1 VVTALDRF
9 AEAGND
15 TRNIENVVAE
25 ANVKRRR
32 QVSMFGGLVAIALAV
47 AGCSSGGQSSG
58 DTSPS
63 STASGPA
70 SAPSSGGTGG
80 GGGSGDAP
88 FSATL
93 PFGQFTLA
101 DRIASKVKDKKALD
115 VTISFQTVAQVGAPA
130 LMAAGMKQAAA
141 EVKQKYGVDLNTRV
155 IGPSQTD
162 PTQQI
167 SQIQQAV
174 GSGQVDCLGV
184 QPVTPDAFANVIDDA
199 VAKGVPTFTVNTDS
213 NGSHRFAYYGPNDTD
228 LAADNQLGV
237 VAGKATVE
245 WAKANNKTIKKAA
258 LVSGDTTAPWAQ
270 GRMEGWLKTVKAA
283 FPDMQVVGTPT
294 NALTTGYDAAKTYG
308 DVGAF
313 MNGHPDVDFYFD
325 SDWGGEAIG
334 KLIADRG
341 LKGKVAAIGYNL
353 DGNYLEQVR
362 DGNIIATVDQAFDRQ
377 AAAFVTGC
385 ADFLLGG
392 KIPAG
397 QMQYVPPTVVTQ
409 ANVASVADAFK
420 RMGGE

>member
-1 VVTALDRF
+1 M
-9 AEAGND
+9 
-15 TRNIENVVAE
+15 
-25 ANVKRRR
+25 KRRNKI
-32 QVSMFGGLVAIALAV
+32 STFGGVLAIAVAM
-47 AGCSSGGQSSG
+47 AGCSSSGGTTG
-58 DTSPS
+58 DAGPTGG
-63 STASGPA
+63 STGTGGPA
-70 SAPSSGGTGG
+70 SSDSAPYK
-80 GGGSGDAP
+80 
-88 FSATL
+88 ATL

-101 DRIASKVKDKKALD
+101 DRIASKIKDKKTLNI
-115 VTISFQTVAQVGAPA
+115 TISFQTVAQVGAPA
-130 LMAAGMKQAAA
+130 LMTAGMKQAAA
-141 EVKQKYGVDLNTRV
+141 EVKEKYGVEINARV
-155 IGPSQTD
+155 IGPSETD
-162 PTQQI
+162 PTTQI
-167 SQIQQAV
+167 SQIQQAI

-213 NGSHRFAYYGPNDTD
+213 GESHRFAYYGPNDTD
-228 LAADNQLGV
+228 LNADNQLGV
-237 VAGKATVE
+237 VAGKATVD
-245 WAKANNKTIKKAA
+245 WAKSNNKEIKKAA
-258 LVSGDTTAPWAQ
+258 LVTGDTTAPWAQ
-270 GRMEGWLKTVKAA
+270 GRMEGWIKTVKAA
-283 FPDMQVVGTPT
+283 FPNMEVVGSPT

-325 SDWGGEAIG
+325 TDWGGAAIG

-392 KIPAG
+392 KVPDSE
-397 QMQYVPPTVVTQ
+397 MQYVPPTVVTQ
-409 ANVASVADAFK
+409 QNVDSVAEAFK
-420 RMGGE
+420 KMGGE

>member
-1 VVTALDRF
+1 
-9 AEAGND
+9 
-15 TRNIENVVAE
+15 
-25 ANVKRRR
+25 
-32 QVSMFGGLVAIALAV
+32 MFGGVMAIALAV
-47 AGCSSGGQSSG
+47 TGCSSGAQSTSG

-63 STASGPA
+63 
-70 SAPSSGGTGG
+70 GGTSSTEG
-80 GGGSGDAP
+80 AP
-88 FSATL
+88 FNATL
-93 PFGQFTLA
+93 PFGQFSLA
-101 DRIASKVKDKKALD
+101 DRIASKVQDKKELD

-130 LMAAGMKQAAA
+130 LMSAGMKQAAA
-141 EVKQKYGVDLNTRV
+141 EVKQKYGVDVNTRV
-155 IGPSQTD
+155 IGPSETD
-162 PTQQI
+162 PTEQI

-228 LAADNQLGV
+228 LNADNQLGV
-237 VAGKATVE
+237 VAGQTTVK
-245 WAKANNKTIKKAA
+245 WAKANNKTIKNAA

-270 GRMEGWLKTVKAA
+270 GRMEGWLKTVKEA

-294 NALTTGYDAAKTYG
+294 NALTTGYDAAKTYA

-392 KIPAG
+392 KVPAD
-397 QMQYVPPTVVTQ
+397 QMQYVPPTVVTST
-409 ANVASVADAFK
+409 NVESVAAAFK

>member
-1 VVTALDRF
+1 
-9 AEAGND
+9 
-15 TRNIENVVAE
+15 
-25 ANVKRRR
+25 
-32 QVSMFGGLVAIALAV
+32 MFGGMLAVALAV
-47 AGCSSGGQSSG
+47 AGCSSGTRSSAG
-58 DTSPS
+58 DTTPS
-63 STASGPA
+63 STTSGTASTPGSGGASGSDA
-70 SAPSSGGTGG
+70 
-80 GGGSGDAP
+80 AP
-88 FSATL
+88 FNATL

-101 DRIASKVKDKKALD
+101 DRIASKVKDKKTLD

-130 LMAAGMKQAAA
+130 LMAAGMKSAAA

-167 SQIQQAV
+167 SQIEQAV

-184 QPVTPDAFANVIDDA
+184 QPVTPDAFANVIDSA
-199 VAKGVPTFTVNTDS
+199 VTKGIPTFTVNTDS

-228 LAADNQLGV
+228 LSAENQLGV
-237 VAGKATVE
+237 IAGQTTVD
-245 WAKANNKTIKKAA
+245 WAKANSKTIKKAA

-362 DGNIIATVDQAFDRQ
+362 DGNIIATIDQAFDRQ

-392 KIPAG
+392 KVPAA

-420 RMGGE
+420 SMGGE